1 MSYPATIVVF
11 DEDKVQ
17 SLLKEIMAIEADDF
31 FKRYTTVLEKAGF
44 DEYEL
49 ETFREDVDF
58 LKQGELEEFDSLI
71 LNLAKMTAGKIIS
84 LDEFSHFQYGLGF
97 FDYLK
102 KRHEESDKGTVER
115 SDALKLLT
123 GFLKEASG
131 KIWDFKVLGTDPSG
145 IRGYASK
152 QVVQDAGRDAIAMLS
167 EMEIKAENR
176 QIFSN
181 SGWHEMEP
189 DDESV
194 MLYSMGRDKLAEAL
208 RFALENKMAVILFT

>member
-17 SLLKEIMAIEADDF
+17 SLLKEIMSIDADEF
-31 FKRYTTVLEKAGF
+31 FKKNSTVLENAGF
-44 DEYEL
+44 DEYGL

-58 LKQGELEEFDSLI
+58 LKQGELVEFDSLI
-71 LNLAKMTAGKIIS
+71 LNLAKMTAGKIIP
-84 LDEFSHFQYGLGF
+84 LDEFSHFQYGAGF
-97 FDYLK
+97 YDYLK
-102 KRHEESDKGTVER
+102 KMQEEGDKGKL
-115 SDALKLLT
+115 DAFKLLT
-123 GFLKEASG
+123 DFLKEAPE
-131 KIWDFKVLGTDPSG
+131 KIWNFTVLRTDPSG

-152 QVVQDAGRDAIAMLS
+152 KAVQDAGRDAIAMLS
-167 EMEIKAENR
+167 GMEIKAENR

-181 SGWHEMEP
+181 QGWHEMEP
-189 DDESV
+189 DDEGV